1 MLTVKFGVGEEYP
14 GKAFKSQTLQSEDE
28 CFTEEIKQLFKE
40 IQASISEDD
49 DDSFVWVSV
58 TDPSGD
64 SLFELEDKLTEWLD
78 D

>member
-1 MLTVKFGVGEEYP
+1 MITVKFGVGEEYP
-14 GKAFKSQTLQSEDE
+14 GKALKSQTLQSEDE
-28 CFTEEIKQLFKE
+28 CFTEEVRQHFKE
-40 IQASISEDD
+40 SQASISKDD

-58 TDPSGD
+58 TDSSGN